1 MKIISLYPSND
12 VYQIVSEDEQTIYFQ
27 GSQSDCKKRIK
38 KFRRNEELRATIQ
51 STIYRKSKYLF

>member
-12 VYQIVSEDEQTIYFQ
+12 VYQIVSEDESTIYFQ
-27 GSQSDCKKRIK
+27 GSQADCKRRIK

-51 STIYRKSKYLF
+51 SSLYRKSRYLY